1 MKKKIATLCLIS
13 ILALGGCG
21 SAKTSNSGTSSAEAQ
36 STEATGTAAESET
49 AGTES
54 ASGSATAD
62 STGTG
67 QTTSYDSA
75 PTTTDTVS
83 NGDYSAYISIPQYK
97 GLQIKASDDTPAKKG
112 MTVNIDYRGTIDGKA
127 FDGGTA
133 QGYDLVLG
141 SGQFISGFEDQ
152 LVGHKK
158 GDKVDVVVTFP
169 KDYGVDSL
177 NGKEAHFATTI
188 NEVYMTTP
196 SDALTNLM
204 GQAKVKAYP
213 QELLD
218 KWKNAYK
225 KVYET
230 DAKSQNETVDEYLK
244 SAGVT
249 DDMMNDTVKN
259 YAKGEMLCRTIV
271 AKDGITE
278 DSDDYKKAHSNVLS
292 QIGVS
297 SDSDAEQSG
306 YTSEQVSYF
315 TYSQLAQDIIEKY
328 EA

>member
-1 MKKKIATLCLIS
+1 MKKKIVTLCLIS
-13 ILALGGCG
+13 ALALGGCG
-21 SAKTSNSGTSSAEAQ
+21 SAKSAASSAS
-36 STEATGTAAESET
+36 STEASSTEAESTATAAEST
-49 AGTES
+49 
-54 ASGSATAD
+54 TAD

-75 PTTTDTVS
+75 PTTADTVA
-83 NGDYSAYISIPQYK
+83 NGDYSQYISIPEYK
-97 GLQIKASDDTPAKKG
+97 GIQIKAADGTVTKTG
-112 MTVNIDYRGTIDGKA
+112 MTVNIDYKGTIDGKA

-133 QGYDLVLG
+133 HGYDLKLG

-152 LVGHKK
+152 LTGHKK

-169 KDYGVDSL
+169 KNYGVDSL

-188 NEVYMTTP
+188 NEIYVTTP

-204 GQAKVKAYP
+204 SQAKVKAYP

-218 KWKNAYK
+218 KWTSAYK
-225 KVYET
+225 KVYES
-230 DAKSQNETVDEYLK
+230 DAKSQNETVESYLK

-249 DDMMNDTVKN
+249 NDMINDTVKN

-271 AKDGITE
+271 SKEGITE
-278 DSDDYKKAHSNVLS
+278 DSDDYKKAHSTVLS

-297 SDSDAEQSG
+297 SDSDAEQAG
-306 YTSEQVSYF
+306 YTSEQVSYY

>member
-1 MKKKIATLCLIS
+1 MKKKIVTLCLIS
-13 ILALGGCG
+13 VLALGGCG
-21 SAKTSNSGTSSAEAQ
+21 SAKTATSETSSSEAQ
-36 STEATGTAAESET
+36 STEATSTTAESEA

-54 ASGSATAD
+54 TVTD

-97 GLQIKASDDTPAKKG
+97 GLQIKASDDTTAKKG
-112 MTVNIDYRGTIDGKA
+112 MTVNIDYKGTIDGKA

-133 QGYDLVLG
+133 QNYDLVLG

-177 NGKEAHFATTI
+177 NGKEAHFATTL
-188 NEVYMTTP
+188 NEIYVTTP
-196 SDALTNLM
+196 SDAVSALI
-204 GQAKVKAYP
+204 QKAKVKAYP

-218 KWKNAYK
+218 KWTNTAK
-225 KVYET
+225 KVYGA
-230 DAKSQNETVDEYLK
+230 DAKSQNETVDSYLK
-244 SAGVT
+244 RVGVT
-249 DDMMNDTVKN
+249 DDMMNDTVRN
-259 YAKGEMLCRTIV
+259 FAKGDMLYRTIV
-271 AKDGITE
+271 SKEGITE
-278 DSDDYKKAHSNVLS
+278 DSDQYKKAHSAVLS

-297 SDSDAEQSG
+297 TDSDAEKTG
-306 YTSEQVSYF
+306 YTSEQVSFY
-315 TYSQLAQDIIEKY
+315 TYNQLTQDIIEKY

>member
-1 MKKKIATLCLIS
+1 MKKKIMMLCLIS
-13 ILALGGCG
+13 VLALGGCG
-21 SAKTSNSGTSSAEAQ
+21 SAKTSTSSAS
-36 STEATGTAAESET
+36 STEASSTEAESTAAAEST
-49 AGTES
+49 
-54 ASGSATAD
+54 TAD

-75 PTTTDTVS
+75 PTTTAAVS
-83 NGDYSAYISIPQYK
+83 NDDYSQYITIPEYK
-97 GLQIKASDDTPAKKG
+97 GIQIKAPDGTVTKTG
-112 MTVNIDYRGTIDGKA
+112 MTVNIDYKGTIDGKA

-133 QGYDLVLG
+133 QGYDLKLG

-152 LVGHKK
+152 LTNHKK

-169 KDYGVDSL
+169 KNYGVDSL

-188 NEVYMTTP
+188 NEIYVTTP
-196 SDALTNLM
+196 SDALTNLVS
-204 GQAKVKAYP
+204 QAKVKSYP

-218 KWKNAYK
+218 KWTNAYK
-225 KVYET
+225 KVYEA
-230 DAKSQNETVDEYLK
+230 DAKSQNETVESYLK

-249 DDMMNDTVKN
+249 NDMINDTVKN

-271 AKDGITE
+271 AKEGITK
-278 DSDDYKKAHSNVLS
+278 DSDEYKKAHNTVLS

-297 SDSDAEQSG
+297 SDSDAEQTG

-315 TYSQLAQDIIEKY
+315 TYNQLAQDIIEKY